1 MDGTSIVYFIFT
13 ITHTLI
19 RSYLHIFLTDTNART
34 QVILFGLPILL
45 AVAVLSRLPW
55 YIGLK
60 FMISHAKADGWY
72 DPNIHTVLGAF
83 LWWITPQRLTYYF
96 LLRAI
101 RRCLV
106 SYCMSAKVHIKSYSY
121 YTRSM
126 YTCIYVYVYRC
137 RSST

>member
-1 MDGTSIVYFIFT
+1 MDGTHCLHHIYTQIYTLMHLYIVSDLH
-13 ITHTLI
+13 THTC
-19 RSYLHIFLTDTNART
+19 RTDAHI

-45 AVAVLSRLPW
+45 AVAVLSRMPW

-60 FMISHAKADGWY
+60 IMISHAKADGWY

-106 SYCMSAKVHIKSYSY
+106 SYCMSAKVHI
-121 YTRSM
+121 
-126 YTCIYVYVYRC
+126 
-137 RSST
+137 